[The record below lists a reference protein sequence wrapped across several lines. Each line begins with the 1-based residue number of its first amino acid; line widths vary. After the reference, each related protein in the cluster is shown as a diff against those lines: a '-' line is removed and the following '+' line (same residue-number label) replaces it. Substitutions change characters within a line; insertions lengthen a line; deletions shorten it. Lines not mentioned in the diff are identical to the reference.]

1 MWQQVLA
8 DPGVQAVLLGLLGA
22 AGLALAGLIMSL
34 LYRLA
39 AAAGVRLSKEQ
50 WELVRACVQA
60 GIRAAEEWAAE
71 SIKRGYAPSGQEKA
85 AHAVQVA
92 KSLAPP
98 RLQWPE
104 ERLAAVVQAELP
116 AERQR
121 LSMPPPLGMSPLS
134 VPPMRTLPPK

>member
-1 MWQQVLA
+1 
-8 DPGVQAVLLGLLGA
+8 
-22 AGLALAGLIMSL
+22 MSL

-60 GIRAAEEWAAE
+60 GIRAAEEWAAA
-71 SIKRGYAPSGQEKA
+71 SIKRGYAPSGEEKT

-104 ERLAAVVQAELP
+104 ERLVSAVQAEMP
-116 AERQR
+116 VERQR
-121 LSMPPPLGMSPLS
+121 LS
-134 VPPMRTLPPK
+134 VPPMRSIAPPK